1 MYVLYVCMYVCMCIL
16 WPRSWFTSTKLT
28 DVEDYLLLFQCEVL
42 KCMYVCTYVRKKQ
55 YLQDFSG
62 AEPAAGQRWPL
73 LALLFQ
79 AEDVAGCRGAVQVRN
94 LSVQRDNRKIFSNH
108 LYIHTYI
115 CVVFAQ
121 HTSLKIYP
129 EIYSTYSVYMYIH
142 TYINKYLSTSF
153 VYLTVFECILLQQC
167 PAAGYPASSVHTTRQ
182 HESIAQEW
190 RRHRR
195 WQPG

>member
-1 MYVLYVCMYVCMCIL
+1 MCTVCMYVCM
-16 WPRSWFTSTKLT
+16 
-28 DVEDYLLLFQCEVL
+28 
-42 KCMYVCTYVRKKQ
+42 YVRKKQ

-79 AEDVAGCRGAVQVRN
+79 AEDAAGCRGAVQVRN
-94 LSVQRDNRKIFSNH
+94 LSVHRDNRNLFLLTIYI
-108 LYIHTYI
+108 YIHMRSLCAAYKSENLSRNFAL
-115 CVVFAQ
+115 VV
-121 HTSLKIYP
+121 
-129 EIYSTYSVYMYIH
+129 IYSTYSVYIH
-142 TYINKYLSTSF
+142 TNMHKYLSTSGN
-153 VYLTVFECILLQQC
+153 LTVFKCILLQQC